1 MLPLLLRRGGGGG
14 HVSLFVWIKWKIL
27 CLLCTKRRSA
37 CSSILLL
44 LLAFFQRARN
54 NECAPPSQSFSPLN
68 LSYIAFIM
76 PQRKSTYYARPSAR
90 SSFCLN
96 FCAVSSLLQ
105 EGGFFTRGAA
115 LNSALKK
122 RNHRK
127 EIYAH
132 ISITY
137 IFAVGSERTNAHLN
151 VKMGFANVWGSH
163 PKDNAKGGRAW
174 YVGDVLFPNSMM
186 REIFYSRLCLFFLL
200 CGCRDPIDERG
211 WRRDDEPKARR
222 ICANGVRSEKMRV
235 DIVSI
240 RFRNRR
246 DDRLAVY
253 NEGPSFRTLRALI
266 DFSSFFPLCFFLW
279 WTRLTFLLFLCYY

>member
-1 MLPLLLRRGGGGG
+1 MRNERVLTLQA
-14 HVSLFVWIKWKIL
+14 HLFALVWIFVSKKE
-27 CLLCTKRRSA
+27 
-37 CSSILLL
+37 
-44 LLAFFQRARN
+44 FFFHR
-54 NECAPPSQSFSPLN
+54 
-68 LSYIAFIM
+68 
-76 PQRKSTYYARPSAR
+76 T
-90 SSFCLN
+90 
-96 FCAVSSLLQ
+96 
-105 EGGFFTRGAA
+105 A
-115 LNSALKK
+115 LNAAVK

-127 EIYAH
+127 EIRAH
-132 ISITY
+132 KSITL
-137 IFAVGSERTNAHLN
+137 FAVGSERTHAHLRI
-151 VKMGFANVWGSH
+151 KMGFANVWGSH

-174 YVGDVLFPNSMM
+174 YVGDVLFPNSM

-253 NEGPSFRTLRALI
+253 NEGSLFSHSARFNRFFLF
-266 DFSSFFPLCFFLW
+266 FSSLLLPLVDETDIF
-279 WTRLTFLLFLCYY
+279 TLLVLLLKLY

>member
-1 MLPLLLRRGGGGG
+1 MRFF
-14 HVSLFVWIKWKIL
+14 VSF
-27 CLLCTKRRSA
+27 
-37 CSSILLL
+37 
-44 LLAFFQRARN
+44 
-54 NECAPPSQSFSPLN
+54 
-68 LSYIAFIM
+68 Y
-76 PQRKSTYYARPSAR
+76 RK
-90 SSFCLN
+90 
-96 FCAVSSLLQ
+96 
-105 EGGFFTRGAA
+105 EFFTRGSPK
-115 LNSALKK
+115 LCSQEEKGKK
-122 RNHRK
+122 GNL
-127 EIYAH
+127 AH

-174 YVGDVLFPNSMM
+174 YVGDVLFPNSM

-266 DFSSFFPLCFFLW
+266 DFSSFF
-279 WTRLTFLLFLCYY
+279 LFASSFGGRD